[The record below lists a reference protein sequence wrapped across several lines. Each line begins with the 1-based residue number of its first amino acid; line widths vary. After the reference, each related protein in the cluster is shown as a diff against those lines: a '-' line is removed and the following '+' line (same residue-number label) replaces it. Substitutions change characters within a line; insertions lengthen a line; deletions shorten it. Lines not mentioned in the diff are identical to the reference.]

1 MIVLEKWWSKYNIQ
15 KTNDK
20 KALIEDIEEDDSDS
34 ESDEE
39 ERVSEEA
46 VDGERWQ
53 WSLYLLLLLLSWWYL
68 KKIL

>member
-39 ERVSEEA
+39 GASEEA
-46 VDGERWQ
+46 VDGVDGNGGGDGGEWIIKLMP
-53 WSLYLLLLLLSWWYL
+53 SS
-68 KKIL
+68 